1 MSGPTTGAGTD
12 RIVTAEVLVT
22 SPGRNF
28 VALKIVTADGLVG
41 WGDATLN
48 GRELAVAEYL
58 REHVCP
64 ILLGRDPARIEDT
77 WQYLYRGVYW
87 RRGAVTMAAIGAVD
101 LALWDIKGKAAGMP
115 VYQLLGGAVRDR
127 VLSYTHAT
135 GADTPALLDAVDAVR
150 ARGFRAVRVQTGVP
164 GLDTIYG
171 VSRGGTGYEPAGRG
185 AGPVEET
192 WDTDAY
198 LRHLPGALAQV
209 RAHVGPELALLH
221 DAHHRLT
228 PNQAARLGRAL
239 EPVDLFWLEDVTPA
253 ENQDVLRL
261 VRRHSTVPLAIGEV
275 FTTIWE
281 FQQLITEQLIDFVRA
296 AVSHAGGITHLRR
309 IAALAEVWQVWLGP
323 HGPSDVSPVALA
335 GSLHLGLAT
344 PNFAIQEYMGYSDAT
359 HEVFRHAWSYADG
372 HLHPGE
378 APGLGIEVDE
388 ALAARFPYERAYLPV
403 ARRRDG
409 TLTDW

>member
-1 MSGPTTGAGTD
+1 MSD
-12 RIVTAEVLVT
+12 RIVSAEVLVT

-28 VALKIVTADGLVG
+28 VALKITTADGAVG

-48 GRELAVAEYL
+48 GRELAVAAYL
-58 REHVCP
+58 RDHVCP
-64 ILLGRDPARIEDT
+64 ILLGRDAARIEDT

-87 RRGAVTMAAIGAVD
+87 RRGPVTMAAIGAVD
-101 LALWDIKGKAAGMP
+101 LALWDIKGKITGQP

-135 GADTPALLDAVDAVR
+135 GWDVPALADAVDAVR

-164 GLDTIYG
+164 GLDSVYG
-171 VSRGGTGYEPAGRG
+171 VTKDGAPYEPAGRG
-185 AGPVEET
+185 NAPAEEV
-192 WDTDAY
+192 WDTEAY
-198 LRHLPGALAQV
+198 LRHAPGALAEI
-209 RAHVGPELALLH
+209 RTHVGPDLALLH

-228 PNQAARLGRAL
+228 PIQAARLGKAL

-253 ENQDVLRL
+253 ENQEVLRR
-261 VRRHSTVPLAIGEV
+261 VRAHTTTPLAIGEV

-281 FQQLITEQLIDFVRA
+281 YQQLITEQLIDFVRA

-309 IAALAEVWQVWLGP
+309 IAALAEVWQIRLAP

-335 GSLHLGLAT
+335 GSLHVGLAT
-344 PNFAIQEYMGYSDAT
+344 PNFAIQEYMGYPDVV
-359 HEVFRHAWSYADG
+359 HEVFRHDWTYADG

-378 APGLGIEVDE
+378 APGLGVDVDE
-388 ALAARFPYERAYLPV
+388 TLAARFPYEPAYLPV

>member
-1 MSGPTTGAGTD
+1 MTD
-12 RIVTAEVLVT
+12 RIVAAEVLIT
-22 SPGRNF
+22 RPGRNY
-28 VALKIVTADGLVG
+28 VALKVTTADGLVG

-48 GRELAVAEYL
+48 GRELAVASYL
-58 REHVCP
+58 RDHVCAL
-64 ILLGRDPARIEDT
+64 LLGRDPAGIEDT
-77 WQYLYRGVYW
+77 WQYLYRGCYW

-127 VLSYTHAT
+127 ILCYTHAT
-135 GADTPALLDAVDAVR
+135 GIDTPALLDAVDEVQ
-150 ARGFRAVRVQTGVP
+150 ARGFQAIRAQTGVP
-164 GLDTIYG
+164 GLDKVYG
-171 VSRGGTGYEPAGRG
+171 VSSGGAAYEPAGPG
-185 AGPVEET
+185 PAPVEEV

-198 LRHLPGALAQV
+198 LRHVPCALAAV
-209 RAHVGPELALLH
+209 RAHLGPETALLH

-228 PNQAARLGRAL
+228 PIQAARLGKAL

-253 ENQDVLRL
+253 ENQEVLRL

-296 AVSHAGGITHLRR
+296 AVSHVGGITHLRR
-309 IAALAEVWQVWLGP
+309 IAALAEVWQVRLGP
-323 HGPSDVSPVALA
+323 HGPSDVSPIALA

-344 PNFAIQEYMGYSDAT
+344 PNFAIQEYMGYHDAA
-359 HEVFRHAWSYADG
+359 HEVFWHSWRYADG
-372 HLHPGE
+372 HLHPGD

-388 ALAARFPYERAYLPV
+388 ALAARFEYAPAYLPV

-409 TLTDW
+409 TVTDW

>member
-1 MSGPTTGAGTD
+1 MTD
-12 RIVTAEVLVT
+12 RIVSAEVLVT

-28 VALKIVTADGLVG
+28 VALKITTAGGVTG

-48 GRELAVAEYL
+48 GRELAVASYL
-58 REHVCP
+58 RDHVCP
-64 ILLGRDPARIEDT
+64 ILVGRDPARIEDT

-87 RRGAVTMAAIGAVD
+87 RRGPVTMAAIGAVD
-101 LALWDIKGKAAGMP
+101 LALWDIKGKVTGQP
-115 VYQLLGGAVRDR
+115 VYQLLGGAVRER
-127 VLSYTHAT
+127 ILSYTHAT
-135 GADTPALLDAVDAVR
+135 GWDVPALLDAVDATR
-150 ARGFRAVRVQTGVP
+150 ERGFQAIRVQTGVP
-164 GLDTIYG
+164 GLESVYG
-171 VSRGGTGYEPAGRG
+171 VTPDGGTYEPAGRG
-185 AGPVEET
+185 TGPVEEV

-198 LRHLPGALAQV
+198 LRHVPGALAEV
-209 RAHVGPELALLH
+209 RAHAGPELALLH

-228 PNQAARLGRAL
+228 PNQAARLGKAL

-253 ENQDVLRL
+253 ENQDVLRR
-261 VRRHSTVPLAIGEV
+261 VRAATTTPLAIGEV

-309 IAALAEVWQVWLGP
+309 IAALAEVWQVRLAP

-335 GSLHLGLAT
+335 GATHLGLAT
-344 PNFAIQEYMGYSDAT
+344 PNFAIQEYMGYPDLT
-359 HEVFRHAWSYADG
+359 HEVFRHAWTYADG
-372 HLHPGE
+372 HLHPGD
-378 APGLGIEVDE
+378 APGLGVDVDE
-388 ALAARFPYERAYLPV
+388 ALAARFPYEPAYLPV